1 MKRVRCNR
9 RELGLSLLELII
21 ALALMGMIAVISYPS
36 LSLIIKSWTRIEFGS
51 TSSDDFAVERFV
63 RQSIEQAMP
72 VLARERS
79 TREKLLVFDGSTSSL
94 SFVSPIDYLATVPG
108 LYLTTFKIE
117 RSNSL
122 QTVTFSYTLY
132 REGIEQKE
140 ELENGREGGLARP
153 RAILENISDA
163 ELRYYSAKKKSWLS
177 EWQDKKYLPLLIS
190 LSFTDNKD
198 NPQQWIM
205 SPKLARPIYRY
216 ENDPSVG
223 T

>member
-1 MKRVRCNR
+1 
-9 RELGLSLLELII
+9 
-21 ALALMGMIAVISYPS
+21 
-36 LSLIIKSWTRIEFGS
+36 
-51 TSSDDFAVERFV
+51 
-63 RQSIEQAMP
+63 MP

-94 SFVSPIDYLATVPG
+94 SFVSPIDYLATAPG

-117 RSNSL
+117 KSNSL